1 LGCAGNQKDHHHY
14 RQPIFHTSY
23 LYPGR
28 AGKISQR
35 RTQTHTDN
43 LAVEKIPSRFF

>member
-23 LYPGR
+23 LYPDEP
-28 AGKISQR
+28 AGIS
-35 RTQTHTDN
+35 HPGGIGF
-43 LAVEKIPSRFF
+43 APEK